1 MRPCGSCG
9 CRPRRAYWNDADRA
23 EKRSA
28 TQGAEDNEKRLKD
41 TYGSEAEAQA
51 AAKAEMGRI
60 NRAKATMGLKLAL
73 ARPDLMPQT
82 PLKLQ
87 GFKAEIDDTPWLVVK
102 IQHELGD
109 GGFTSKLTLETRAK

>member
-1 MRPCGSCG
+1 
-9 CRPRRAYWNDADRA
+9 
-23 EKRSA
+23 
-28 TQGAEDNEKRLKD
+28 
-41 TYGSEAEAQA
+41 
-51 AAKAEMGRI
+51 MGRI

-109 GGFTSKLTLETRAK
+109 AGFTSS